1 MVREGEGEEEGIV
14 EQQRPSF
21 IQDFK
26 EAGLVNAC
34 EKQWHRTV
42 THMNAYPYVWA
53 SYFVVYGTC
62 GNSFSY
68 FLVVVHLLGS
78 LLFLRCSNLLLPL
91 YLRLSSKHSIC
102 VTSWRLIFS

>member
-21 IQDFK
+21 VQDFK

-62 GNSFSY
+62 GSSFSY

-78 LLFLRCSNLLLPL
+78 FLFLDAAIFYCL
-91 YLRLSSKHSIC
+91 SIC
-102 VTSWRLIFS
+102 ASPLNTRFVSPHGD

>member
-21 IQDFK
+21 VQDFK

-53 SYFVVYGTC
+53 SYFVVYG
-62 GNSFSY
+62 F
-68 FLVVVHLLGS
+68 F
-78 LLFLRCSNLLLPL
+78 LLLP
-91 YLRLSSKHSIC
+91 RCHPSSGIS
-102 VTSWRLIFS
+102 SFS

>member
-1 MVREGEGEEEGIV
+1 MVREGEGDEEGIV

-21 IQDFK
+21 VQDFK

-34 EKQWHRTV
+34 EKQWHRTI

-62 GNSFSY
+62 EI
-68 FLVVVHLLGS
+68 LS
-78 LLFLRCSNLLLPL
+78 LTSS
-91 YLRLSSKHSIC
+91 LSS
-102 VTSWRLIFS
+102 IFWDLFFFLDAAIFYCLPIYASPLNTRFVSPHGD